1 MSLVFFW
8 FWAFLWNVFIDDE
21 WLKDPEFAFTVRLRL
36 MLVVST
42 ILLSP
47 IQISNCVLL
56 LVGRTGSSRF
66 HFDSPCLFSFMWKR
80 VIIKGYLQVWDAVT
94 GTKQFTFDGHDAPVY
109 SVCPHHKE
117 NIQVWFLT
125 LVYTPPNRHSHPPKK
140 KNLKEWKRKLRWAW
154 FMLSSLF
161 SGNDT
166 GILIHLCRILGNLD
180 FCFQFTIA

>member
-94 GTKQFTFDGHDAPVY
+94 GTKQFTFDGHEAPVY

-117 NIQVWFLT
+117 NIQVWFLSHSS
-125 LVYTPPNRHSHPPKK
+125 LYTPQLSLTPLPPTQEKKSKRMKK
-140 KNLKEWKRKLRWAW
+140 KTWVGWVHVTFSFQCEWHWNDDP
-154 FMLSSLF
+154 FM
-161 SGNDT
+161 
-166 GILIHLCRILGNLD
+166 
-180 FCFQFTIA
+180 